1 MSLAENP
8 CGFSRSKPYKNSHKT
23 VEKTSRMKKY
33 LGIILIILITISC
46 KGQSKSDAEKN
57 VGGPCQDCEALL
69 DFRELNINPKAT
81 DTLPGFENNEP
92 KVKITGTV
100 FQKDGKTPAENVILY
115 IYHTDRNG
123 IYQPSEKPIGW
134 EKTHGQYRGWLKTGK
149 DGKFIFYTFR
159 PAPYPRIQEPEHIHI
174 YVKEPNTIPYYI
186 DSYFF
191 ESDPMLSAE
200 KKQSYKNRGGSGI
213 VKLKMENGIWKANRD
228 LTLGLNIPD
237 Y

>member
-1 MSLAENP
+1 
-8 CGFSRSKPYKNSHKT
+8 
-23 VEKTSRMKKY
+23 MKKH
-33 LGIILIILITISC
+33 LGILLLTLFVSSC
-46 KGQSKSDAEKN
+46 KGQSNSNIERN
-57 VGGPCQDCEALL
+57 VGGPCQDCEAVL
-69 DFRELNINPKAT
+69 DLKVLDIEPKST

-100 FQKDGKTPAENVILY
+100 FKKDGKTPAENVILY
-115 IYHTDRNG
+115 IYHTNRNG

-149 DGKFIFYTFR
+149 NGKFTFYTFR
-159 PAPYPRIQEPEHIHI
+159 PAPYPKVQEPEHIHI

-191 ESDPMLSAE
+191 ESDPKLTDK
-200 KKQSYKNRGGSGI
+200 KKQSHKNRGGSGI
-213 VKLKMENGIWKANRD
+213 IKLKMENGIWTANRD

-237 Y
+237 YE